1 MIIESVEVSRV
12 IETPTPTPGRGEV
25 LVKVDYVGLCGSDL
39 NTFMGV
45 NPLAKLPRIPGHE
58 IAGTVVELGEGV
70 QIEGGIG
77 ARVVV
82 VPYTTCGTCSS
93 CRKGRVNACRY
104 NQTMGVQKDGGM
116 SEMLVVPVEKVI
128 VNNNLPPQRL
138 ALVEPLSVGFHAAA
152 RGSVGKG
159 DRVVVLGCGMIGVG
173 AIMGAAARGAEVIAV
188 DLGSAKKD
196 KALAFGAAHF
206 VASGEQDLDAI
217 VNEVTGGDGA
227 DVVIEAVGV
236 PDTFVKAV
244 DLACFAGRV
253 VYVGYSKAPVSYNT
267 SLFNLKELDIHGSRN
282 ATRADF
288 EAVISHLEGL
298 GDVADDL
305 ISKMFPLSDA
315 AEALPHWLRERADTF
330 KVMVKCS

>member
-1 MIIESVEVSRV
+1 M
-12 IETPTPTPGRGEV
+12 
-25 LVKVDYVGLCGSDL
+25 
-39 NTFMGV
+39 
-45 NPLAKLPRIPGHE
+45 
-58 IAGTVVELGEGV
+58 
-70 QIEGGIG
+70 
-77 ARVVV
+77 
-82 VPYTTCGTCSS
+82 PYTTCGTCSS

-116 SEMLVVPVEKVI
+116 SEMLVAPVEKII
-128 VNNNLPPQRL
+128 VNKTLPSQRL

-152 RGSVGKG
+152 RGSISTG

-196 KALAFGAAHF
+196 KALAFGASHF
-206 VASGEQDLDAI
+206 IASGEQDVDAI
-217 VNEVTGGDGA
+217 VNELTGGDGA

-288 EAVISHLEGL
+288 EAVIAHLEDL

-305 ISKMFPLSDA
+305 ISKMFPLADA
-315 AEALPHWLRERADTF
+315 AEALPYWLRERADTF
-330 KVMVKCS
+330 KVMVKCA